1 MRRLFS
7 ILTTQFNEF
16 ALVGAMIVILLV
28 LFSPV
33 PAYILDLLLLV
44 NFSFAMMILFV
55 TFYTEK
61 PLEFSTFPS
70 LLLMTTL
77 FRLSLNITATRLILT
92 DGDAGLFI
100 GAVGTYV
107 VGGNYV
113 VGMVVFLILIVVQF
127 VVITNGAQRV
137 AEVAARFILDS
148 LPGKQMSVDA
158 DLNMGIIDHVEAKR
172 RRSLLERESNF
183 YGAMDGASK
192 FVKGDAVAGII
203 IIIINI
209 VGGLFIGVLQKGMP
223 WQDAVKHFTLLSI
236 GDGIVTQIPALVIAV
251 ATGIIITRAAT
262 DSRLGAEIVRQ
273 FSTHPKLLFAV
284 VAALLL
290 LSLLPGMPV
299 ISVLLVA
306 AVVLSAGWYLRYKN
320 KLSKEVESEQL
331 GEETTSEQSEAGDQL
346 YSDMVCLP
354 LEMKVGAELYAF
366 LKEQASGFDKRISI
380 LRKSF
385 SLDYGFILPMLTLK
399 KDSRLNKDEYR
410 ILVYGEHLAGGEIK
424 PTCLLAIKSSG
435 NLPPIEGIDTKEPTY
450 GIAAKWINPELRLSA
465 ASMGYTIVDPDLVLL
480 THLQESAKRN
490 CAKFITRSSLEDL
503 LGKRQTEL
511 GSIIDELIPQ
521 VMSYADLQKVLQA
534 LLSEQVSIRN
544 LMRILEVS
552 ADVGRTTKDVEE
564 IVERCRESLKAQ
576 ISERLADENQKIHVV
591 TFAAELERKLYSTVN
606 QGKFPGAPLSPA
618 EMDILVSRLS
628 KFVDEMLSKN
638 YMPVVLCGSVIRR
651 YIKRLVARSLPMLNV
666 VAVSEIEDRY
676 NITSFEVVDTN

>member
-1 MRRLFS
+1 MRRFLS
-7 ILTTQFNEF
+7 TLTSQVNEF

-33 PAYILDLLLLV
+33 PAYVLDLLLLV

-92 DGDAGLFI
+92 DGDAGHFI

-192 FVKGDAVAGII
+192 FVKGDAIAGII

-209 VGGLFIGVLQKGMP
+209 VGGLFIGVLQKGMA

-236 GDGIVTQIPALVIAV
+236 GDGIVTQIPALVIAI

-262 DSRLGAEIVRQ
+262 DSRLGAEIVKQ

-284 VAALLL
+284 VGALFL

-299 ISVLLVA
+299 VSVLIVA
-306 AVVLSAGWYLRYKN
+306 AIVMGIGWYVRAKN
-320 KLSKEVESEQL
+320 KVAQEQEKDL
-331 GEETTSEQSEAGDQL
+331 VEETTSEQSETSDQL
-346 YSDMVCLP
+346 YTDMTCLP
-354 LEMKVGAELYAF
+354 LEMKVGSDLYVY
-366 LKEQASGFDKRISI
+366 LKAQSSGFDKRISV

-399 KDSRLNKDEYR
+399 KDSRLNKEEYR
-410 ILVYGEHLAGGEIK
+410 ILVYGEHLAEGEVK
-424 PTCLLAIKSSG
+424 PACLLAIKSSE
-435 NLPPIEGIDTKEPTY
+435 NLPAINGIDTKEPTY
-450 GIAAKWINPELRLSA
+450 GIAAKWIEPEIRLSA
-465 ASMGYTIVDPDLVLL
+465 AQVGYTIVEPDLVLL
-480 THLQESAKRN
+480 THLQEAAKRN
-490 CAKFITRSSLEDL
+490 CAKFITRTTLEDL
-503 LGKRQTEL
+503 LSKRQAEL
-511 GSIIDELIPQ
+511 GTLVDELIPQ
-521 VMSYADLQKVLQA
+521 ILSYADLQKILQA
-534 LLSEQVSIRN
+534 LLTEQISIRN
-544 LMRILEVS
+544 LLRILEVS

-564 IVERCRESLKAQ
+564 IVERCREALKAQ
-576 ISERLADENQKIHVV
+576 ISERLADKDHNIHVV
-591 TFAAELERKLYSTVN
+591 TLSAELERKLYSTVN
-606 QGKFPGAPLSPA
+606 QAKYPGVPLSPA
-618 EMDILVSRLS
+618 ELDIVMARLS
-628 KFVDEMLSKN
+628 KFVDEMLGKN
-638 YMPVVLCGSVIRR
+638 HIPVVLCGAVIRR
-651 YIKRLVARSLPMLNV
+651 YIKRLVARSLPMLWV
-666 VAVSEIEDRY
+666 VSVAEIEERY
-676 NITSFEVVDTN
+676 SITSFEVVDTN